1 MDTATADADIDTPGT
16 TPDDRRPPG
25 GLRPGDPRPGQP
37 VPGAPEDRPTTLM
50 SRTDPATGKPVA
62 TSADGPAT
70 EDGLL
75 VTDRSG
81 PAKPLHKVEL
91 VRMKVDSETNSI
103 VNNFIADAEDTMQ
116 KSVDVL
122 GFGRSDPPPPPRG
135 GRTPIKV
142 QAANMP
148 GSGKGVELYKQQV
161 SSASARQDSLVD
173 MDAQV
178 DGTSQVVAAEQA
190 QTLLKIVHIEG
201 DLNAALLTV
210 ASKKLKPAEAAA
222 VMDHIATAV
231 VKVNEVVTAAQDVNV
246 GAAGGGSGSGG
257 SGSGGSAGGAAGAAG
272 AAAGGLGSMLP
283 MLAMLPMALMPM
295 LGQLPELLGQKE
307 DKDKDGEDEP
317 EGQPAP
323 SAQGPASDPTAPP
336 PPGGATPTPGENPA
350 PNPGSTDPQNNIPYG
365 PTTPSKQV

>member
-1 MDTATADADIDTPGT
+1 MKTATADADIDTPGT
-16 TPDDRRPPG
+16 KPDDRRPPG
-25 GLRPGDPRPGQP
+25 GLRPADPRLGQP
-37 VPGAPEDRPTTLM
+37 VPDAPADRPATLM

-62 TSADGPAT
+62 ASANDPAVEHQLPAT
-70 EDGLL
+70 G
-75 VTDRSG
+75 RSG
-81 PAKPLHKVEL
+81 PAKPLHKVKL
-91 VRMKVDSETNSI
+91 VRMKVGSETNSI

-148 GSGKGVELYKQQV
+148 GWGKGVELYKQQV

-210 ASKKLKPAEAAA
+210 ASKKLSSAEAAA

-246 GAAGGGSGSGG
+246 GAAGGGSGSGR
-257 SGSGGSAGGAAGAAG
+257 SGSGGSAGGATGAAG
-272 AAAGGLGSMLP
+272 AAGGLGSMLP

-317 EGQPAP
+317 EGRPAP
-323 SAQGPASDPTAPP
+323 SAPGPASDPTAPL

>member
-16 TPDDRRPPG
+16 NPDDRRPPG

-37 VPGAPEDRPTTLM
+37 IPGAPEDRPTTLM

-62 TSADGPAT
+62 ASADGPAT
-70 EDGLL
+70 ENGLL

-91 VRMKVDSETNSI
+91 VRMKAASETNSL
-103 VNNFIADAEDTMQ
+103 VNDFIADAEDTMQ

-142 QAANMP
+142 QAADMP

-161 SSASARQDSLVD
+161 FSASARQDSLVD

-190 QTLLKIVHIEG
+190 QTLLKIVHIES

-210 ASKKLKPAEAAA
+210 ASKKLSSAEAAA

-231 VKVNEVVTAAQDVNV
+231 VKVDEVVTAAQDVNV
-246 GAAGGGSGSGG
+246 GAAGDGSGSGG

-272 AAAGGLGSMLP
+272 AAAGGLGSILSMLP
-283 MLAMLPMALMPM
+283 IALMPM
-295 LGQLPELLGQKE
+295 LGLLPQLVGQKE
-307 DKDKDGEDEP
+307 DKDKDGEEEP

-323 SAQGPASDPTAPP
+323 SAQGPASDPTAPV

>member
-16 TPDDRRPPG
+16 QPDDRRPPG
-25 GLRPGDPRPGQP
+25 GPRPGDPRPGQL
-37 VPGAPEDRPTTLM
+37 VPGAPEDRSTTLM
-50 SRTDPATGKPVA
+50 SGTDPATGKLVA
-62 TSADGPAT
+62 VSADGPAA
-70 EDGLL
+70 EGGLL
-75 VTDRSG
+75 VAERAG

-91 VRMKVDSETNSI
+91 VRMKVESETNSI
-103 VNNFIADAEDTMQ
+103 VNRFIADAEATMQ
-116 KSVDVL
+116 KSVNVL
-122 GFGRSDPPPPPRG
+122 GVGRSDPPPPPRG
-135 GRTPIKV
+135 GRTPTKV
-142 QAANMP
+142 QAAYMP

-173 MDAQV
+173 MDSQV

-190 QTLLKIVHIEG
+190 QTLLKILHIES

-210 ASKKLKPAEAAA
+210 APKKLSSTEAAA
-222 VMDHIATAV
+222 VMDHIAAAV
-231 VKVNEVVTAAQDVNV
+231 VKVDEVVTAAQDVNV

-257 SGSGGSAGGAAGAAG
+257 SAGAGTGGAAGAAG

-295 LGQLPELLGQKE
+295 LGQLPELLGQN
-307 DKDKDGEDEP
+307 KDKEGEDEDEP

-323 SAQGPASDPTAPP
+323 SAQVPASDPTAPA

>member
-16 TPDDRRPPG
+16 QPDDRRPPG

-62 TSADGPAT
+62 VSADGPAT
-70 EDGLL
+70 EGGLL
-75 VTDRSG
+75 VAERAG

-135 GRTPIKV
+135 GRTPTKV
-142 QAANMP
+142 QAAYMP

-173 MDAQV
+173 MDSQV

-210 ASKKLKPAEAAA
+210 ASKKLSSTEAAA
-222 VMDHIATAV
+222 VMDHIAAAV
-231 VKVNEVVTAAQDVNV
+231 VKVDEVVTAAQDVNV
-246 GAAGGGSGSGG
+246 GAAGGG

-295 LGQLPELLGQKE
+295 LGQLPELLGQN
-307 DKDKDGEDEP
+307 KDKDGEDEDEP

-323 SAQGPASDPTAPP
+323 SAQVAASDPTAPAP
-336 PPGGATPTPGENPA
+336 PAGATPTPGENPA

>member
-1 MDTATADADIDTPGT
+1 
-16 TPDDRRPPG
+16 
-25 GLRPGDPRPGQP
+25 
-37 VPGAPEDRPTTLM
+37 
-50 SRTDPATGKPVA
+50 
-62 TSADGPAT
+62 
-70 EDGLL
+70 
-75 VTDRSG
+75 
-81 PAKPLHKVEL
+81 
-91 VRMKVDSETNSI
+91 
-103 VNNFIADAEDTMQ
+103 
-116 KSVDVL
+116 
-122 GFGRSDPPPPPRG
+122 
-135 GRTPIKV
+135 
-142 QAANMP
+142 MP

-173 MDAQV
+173 MDSQV

-210 ASKKLKPAEAAA
+210 ASKKLSSTEAAA
-222 VMDHIATAV
+222 VMDHIAAAV
-231 VKVNEVVTAAQDVNV
+231 VKVDEVVTAAQDVNV

-257 SGSGGSAGGAAGAAG
+257 SGGGGTGGAAGAAG

-295 LGQLPELLGQKE
+295 LGQLPELLGQ
-307 DKDKDGEDEP
+307 DEP

-323 SAQGPASDPTAPP
+323 SAQVAASDPTAPA

>member
-16 TPDDRRPPG
+16 QPDDRRPPG

-37 VPGAPEDRPTTLM
+37 VPGAPEDRPTTLV

-62 TSADGPAT
+62 ASADGPAT
-70 EDGLL
+70 EGGLL
-75 VTDRSG
+75 VAERAG

-103 VNNFIADAEDTMQ
+103 VNNFIADAEDAMQ

-135 GRTPIKV
+135 GRTPTKV
-142 QAANMP
+142 QAAYMP

-173 MDAQV
+173 MDSQV

-210 ASKKLKPAEAAA
+210 ASKKLSSTEAAA
-222 VMDHIATAV
+222 VMDHIAAAV
-231 VKVNEVVTAAQDVNV
+231 VKVDEVVTAAQDVNV

-257 SGSGGSAGGAAGAAG
+257 STGGGTGGAAGAAG

-295 LGQLPELLGQKE
+295 LGQLPELLGQK
-307 DKDKDGEDEP
+307 DKDKDGEDEDEP

-323 SAQGPASDPTAPP
+323 SAQVAASDPTAPA